1 MNIGFYH
8 TDSITLKLLGYLPQ
22 IFLKTYENSP
32 TLWEALLCL
41 SLYASPPLSSPTGGG
56 NHPGVSMRVAGE

>member
-8 TDSITLKLLGYLPQ
+8 TNSINLKLLGYLPQ
-22 IFLKTYENSP
+22 IFLKTYENSL

-41 SLYASPPLSSPTGGG
+41 SLHAFPLLSSPTGDG
-56 NHPGVSMRVAGE
+56 NTQG